1 MKASPDWEILEY
13 ALKENRTVITLDRD
27 FPQILALSG
36 ASTPSV
42 VLIRRERLRAI
53 ALVAL
58 LQEVWRQHQR
68 SLDEGC
74 VLSIGMHSTRIRPLP
89 LT

>member
-1 MKASPDWEILEY
+1 MHEAEDGPILGY
-13 ALKENRTVITLDRD
+13 AAQEKRTVVTLDRD

-42 VLIRRERLRAI
+42 VLIRRERLRAV

-58 LQEVWRQHQR
+58 LQEVWSQHER

-74 VLSIGMHSTRIRPLP
+74 VLSVGAYGTRIRPLP